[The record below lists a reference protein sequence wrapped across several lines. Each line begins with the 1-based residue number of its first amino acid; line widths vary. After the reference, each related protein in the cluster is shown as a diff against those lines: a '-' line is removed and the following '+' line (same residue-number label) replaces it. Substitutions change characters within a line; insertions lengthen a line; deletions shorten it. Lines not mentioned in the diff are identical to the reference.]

1 MFDIPYAY
9 NAANIAIKVD
19 SKTTKTDM
27 RSILLCYGKNRLN
40 NEMSDLNSLPL
51 SALKKLAK
59 GRKIKK
65 YYILPKAQ
73 LVELLGMPE
82 LPSRYKIE
90 KMTIIEL
97 RELAKNRQL
106 RGFWGLNK
114 EHLTHMLFPED
125 NNAIENGPSHQH
137 EKDHCKTCKHENPE
151 NQDTDKVRVEL
162 VKDSGE
168 QGRDN
173 M

>member
-1 MFDIPYAY
+1 
-9 NAANIAIKVD
+9 
-19 SKTTKTDM
+19 
-27 RSILLCYGKNRLN
+27 
-40 NEMSDLNSLPL
+40 MSDLNSLPL
-51 SALKKLAK
+51 STLKKMAK

-73 LVELLGMPE
+73 LVELLMMSE

-97 RELAKNRQL
+97 RELAKQRQL

-125 NNAIENGPSHQH
+125 NDTVENGSSHQH
-137 EKDHCKTCKHENPE
+137 EKNNSKTGKHENPE
-151 NQDTDKVRVEL
+151 DQDTNKVGVEL
-162 VKDSGE
+162 VKNAGE
-168 QGRDN
+168 QGLDD